1 MADFYYTIKDI
12 QREEIKIKK
21 SKFIATAI
29 PVKNQEH
36 AKEEYDKIKKEFHDS
51 RHNCWAWRFGE
62 NGLDFRYSDDGEPP
76 GSAGKPILFSIKKY
90 EISDVLLV
98 VTRFFGG
105 VKLGVGGLVRAYSE
119 AAELVLQKCEKVQ
132 IDITKS
138 VKIFT
143 TYDDINTIKS
153 LLDTYAVSYEDNY
166 TDFID
171 IKSEIPLSKVE
182 EFTNLIV
189 SKTNARSGFRVLDK

>member
-1 MADFYYTIKDI
+1 MADYYYTIKNLE
-12 QREEIKIKK
+12 REEIKILK

-29 PVKNQEH
+29 PVKSYEH
-36 AKEEYDKIKKEFHDS
+36 AKDEYDKVKKEYFDS

-62 NGLDFRYSDDGEPP
+62 NGLDFRYSDDSEPS
-76 GSAGKPILFSIKKY
+76 GSAGKPILFAIKKY
-90 EISDVLLV
+90 EVSDVLVV

-105 VKLGVGGLVRAYSE
+105 VKLGVGGLVRAYSD
-119 AAELVLQKCEKVQ
+119 ATELVLQKCDKVK

-143 TYDDINTIKS
+143 TYEDISIIKN
-153 LLDTYAVSYEDNY
+153 LLDAYAVTYEDNY
-166 TDFID
+166 TDLID
-171 IKSEIPLSKVE
+171 IKSEIPISKVE

-189 SKTNARSGFRVLDK
+189 SKTNARSGFRILD

>member
-21 SKFIATAI
+21 SRFIATVI
-29 PVKNQEH
+29 PVLNSEI
-36 AKEEYDKIKKEFHDS
+36 AKEEYDKIKKEFHDA

-62 NGLDFRYSDDGEPP
+62 NGLDFRYSDDGEPN
-76 GSAGKPILFSIKKY
+76 GSAGKPILFSLKKY
-90 EISDVLLV
+90 EVSDVMLV

-119 AAELVLQKCEKVQ
+119 AAELVLDKCEKIQ
-132 IDITKS
+132 IDITKT

-143 TYDDINTIKS
+143 TYEDISIIKS
-153 LLDTYAVSYEDNY
+153 LLDSYAVSYEDNY

-182 EFTNLIV
+182 EFTSLIV
-189 SKTNARSGFRVLDK
+189 SKTNARSGFRIIDL